1 MVFSYCLFFQQ
12 YITLLLEKLPRFPIC
27 NLPSVN
33 FIKVMQMS
41 DGLFLSPL
49 FQKESFALYA
59 LYSKNK
65 PQSDALFISHGQS
78 FFKVRFHG
86 ATSVETRRKRF
97 KVLEV
102 E

>member
-1 MVFSYCLFFQQ
+1 M
-12 YITLLLEKLPRFPIC
+12 TLLLEKLPSFPIC

-33 FIKVMQMS
+33 FIRAMQMS
-41 DGLFLSPL
+41 DGLFFL

-78 FFKVRFHG
+78 FFKVRFQD
-86 ATSVETRRKRF
+86 AASVETRRKRF